1 MPPEKSCGALIF
13 REEDGKRLYLLLHYV
28 GGHWGFPKGHVEEGE
43 SEEQTARREIAE
55 ETGISS
61 LEFVPDFRE
70 RISYSFRR
78 AGGLVPKHVVF
89 FLAKTEAQEVR
100 ISDEHMGFEWLGYDD
115 AKKRLTFGNA
125 RKLLEK
131 AEARL
136 LAPPSG

>member
-1 MPPEKSCGALIF
+1 
-13 REEDGKRLYLLLHYV
+13 LHYA
-28 GGHWGFPKGHVEEGE
+28 GGHWDFPKGHVEEGE
-43 SEEQTARREIAE
+43 SEEQTARREIGE

-61 LEFVPDFRE
+61 LEFVPGFRE
-70 RISYSFRR
+70 RISYSFRC
-78 AGGLVPKHVVF
+78 AGGLVPKHVIF

-100 ISDEHMGFEWLGYDD
+100 ISGEHMGFEWLGYDD

-131 AEARL
+131 AESRL